1 MAENPADRPR
11 TDPAKGEPYTLLEIA
26 RSTPPAGGEGSNWVS
41 YRIRQ
46 GTNVITGYQ
55 QGTLASVRAKVE
67 EIVVALNERRS
78 PRRGRVHL
86 RQAKQVSG
94 QR

>member
-1 MAENPADRPR
+1 MASTTIDRAP
-11 TDPAKGEPYTLLEIA
+11 TDSANGEQYTLLEIA
-26 RSTPPAGGEGSNWVS
+26 RSAPPSGGEGTNWVS

-46 GTNVITGYQ
+46 GANVITGYQ
-55 QGTLASVRAKVE
+55 QGSLAAVKVKVE

-86 RQAKQVSG
+86 RQSKQASAP
-94 QR
+94 R